1 MKTRRVHRVWPSQLR
16 RRLRGDQPHWASGAP
31 LPTTPSSDFVTQRLV
46 RKLFSTDEVF
56 RDLGAEPFQFSG
68 DPSEYQQQWNEYE
81 AKPTEVL
88 MRGLPGVQSGGRPT
102 SRGYTNFHLASPFCL
117 SFPVP
122 SMAVIWANP
131 QVGTSKVEF
140 EGYPPVI

>member
-16 RRLRGDQPHWASGAP
+16 RRLRGDQPHWGSGAP

-56 RDLGAEPFQFSG
+56 RDLPAEPFQFSG

-81 AKPTEVL
+81 AKTTEVL
-88 MRGLPGVQSGGRPT
+88 SAGCLGCNLAAGQLAVGIQIFTSLRPFASASLCPPWQSFGPT
-102 SRGYTNFHLASPFCL
+102 HRSEHQKL
-117 SFPVP
+117 SLK
-122 SMAVIWANP
+122 
-131 QVGTSKVEF
+131 GTLQ
-140 EGYPPVI
+140 